1 MDELAFFEIPPDQ
14 MPQSL
19 QSLQTAL
26 EGAGL
31 GGKYKVKDDT
41 LRLVYDG
48 DRLRFE
54 IVPAVDGPLPIPA
67 GIEVT
72 AEVEDEAATLI
83 ELSEIFHEAFPGCQG
98 SSEYEDD
105 L

>member
-1 MDELAFFEIPPDQ
+1 MDELAFFEIPPDR
-14 MPQSL
+14 MPKSL

-26 EGAGL
+26 EDAGL
-31 GGKYKVKDDT
+31 RGKYKVKDDT
-41 LRLVYDG
+41 LRLVCDG
-48 DRLRFE
+48 DRLRFD
-54 IVPAVDGPLPIPA
+54 IVPAIEDPLPNPA

-72 AEVEDEAATLI
+72 AEVQDEAATLI

-98 SSEYEDD
+98 STEYEDD